1 MRDFWMV
8 FVPLFVAVDAMGIL
22 PIYMG
27 LVEGVSPA
35 ERRRV
40 VKHSFFTALS
50 VAVGFIFLGKGI
62 FRFLGISV
70 SDFMV
75 AGGALLFIIA
85 TLDLTSGTK
94 FARRVDTLGAVPL
107 GVPLIV
113 GPAVLTTSLM
123 LVDVHGLAAT
133 LAAVLLNLVLA
144 VGILL
149 TAEFWNRLLGST
161 GSQALSK
168 VASLILAAIAV
179 MMIRRGLLGIFPG
192 WGGGV

>member
-8 FVPLFVAVDAMGIL
+8 FVPLFVAVDAIGIL
-22 PIYMG
+22 PIFLG
-27 LVEGVSPA
+27 LVEGVPQA
-35 ERRRV
+35 DRRRV
-40 VKHSFFTALS
+40 VKQSFFTALV
-50 VAVGFIFLGKGI
+50 VAVGFTLLGRSL
-62 FRFLGISV
+62 FYFLGITV

-75 AGGALLFIIA
+75 AGGTLLFIIA

-94 FARRVDTLGAVPL
+94 YARRVDTLGAVPL

-123 LVDVHGLAAT
+123 LVDVHGLSAT
-133 LAAVLLNLVLA
+133 LSALVLNLVLA

-149 TAEFWNRLLGST
+149 TADFWDRLLGMT
-161 GSQALSK
+161 GSAVLSK

-192 WGGGV
+192 WAG